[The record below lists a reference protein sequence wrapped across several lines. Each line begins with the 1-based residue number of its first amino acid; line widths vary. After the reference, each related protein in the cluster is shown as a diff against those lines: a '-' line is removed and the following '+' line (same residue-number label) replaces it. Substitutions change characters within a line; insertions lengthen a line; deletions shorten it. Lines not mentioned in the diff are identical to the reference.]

1 MPNEKQRNNKRIEK
15 WKTLAELWDKE
26 ADRFWARNNV
36 FLVVNSALLIVVSA
50 FVEEPIV
57 CIIVS
62 SFGVVFSLFWYRVNL
77 MGKYYLDRWKPILKQ
92 LENGDELDVFG
103 KELPASKTKFKE
115 PQKYKP
121 TSTYMRYVT
130 ISFTLI
136 WLILIIYYIIK
147 LYWEF
152 VVHT

>member
-1 MPNEKQRNNKRIEK
+1 MSEEKQKNNKRIEK

-36 FLVVNSALLIVVSA
+36 FLVVNSALLIVVSV
-50 FVEEPIV
+50 FVQEPIV

-62 SFGVVFSLFWYRVNL
+62 FFGVVFSLFWYRVNL
-77 MGKYYLDRWKPILKQ
+77 MGKYYLDRWKPILEK

-103 KELPASKTKFKE
+103 KELSASKTKFKE

-136 WLILIIYYIIK
+136 WVTLIIYNLIK
-147 LYWEF
+147 LYYEF
-152 VVHT
+152 AVCT